1 MKTRR
6 RRPQWWVDLD
16 KSIRAAGD
24 VDGAVPA
31 TGVYRLYGL
40 TIVDAWTGHSV
51 MDPIFG
57 DMQGLKIL
65 TRRAGRPIDIEIEP
79 RKWMRLW
86 PDGTRL
92 PIREPASMARRRAL
106 HKKMVR
112 NHRRTTRAERRRR
125 IARAILRALTPPSLK
140 REHKKDR
147 SGT

>member
-1 MKTRR
+1 MKKRR
-6 RRPQWWVDLD
+6 RRGRRVDFD
-16 KSIRAAGD
+16 RNIHAVD
-24 VDGAVPA
+24 DIDGAVPA
-31 TGVYRLYGL
+31 TGVYRLYGRS
-40 TIVDAWTGHSV
+40 IVDAWTGHSV
-51 MDPIFG
+51 MDPLFG
-57 DMQGLKIL
+57 DMQGLETL

-79 RKWMRLW
+79 RRWMRLW

-92 PIREPASMARRRAL
+92 PIGEPASMARRRAL

-125 IARAILRALTPPSLK
+125 IARAILRALTPPSLR